1 MIGRVPVGVI
11 ADVTLGKMLQPRP
24 NKPQDVLRPYL
35 RAAHVQPN
43 GVLDLG
49 VELKEMWFAVDEL
62 DGLGIRAGDVL
73 VVEGGAVGRSTY
85 IASDMPEVGFQNALL
100 RVRPRKTKAD
110 GRYLNY
116 SLQSAV
122 LSGEVATFC
131 DSVSI
136 PHFTAE
142 KVARFRVPYHDIH
155 TQRRIADYLDR
166 ETGEIDAMLAKMD
179 ELTATLEARRTA
191 VIDHEL
197 SPLLLAPLE
206 SGWTVTDCMH
216 TTATFVDEGEN
227 FVVSI
232 GQLDG
237 TSVDTT
243 TSPRTT
249 DAEFAYLRSGGR
261 APKPGDAVMSR
272 NASVG
277 KLALVTP
284 GNPPFALGQD
294 VVLLSPFGNEN
305 ARLLAYSMAT
315 TRTRE
320 SLDLMMQGTTFK
332 RINVASIRKL
342 PWVHL
347 DDLEQLRIAD
357 HLDEATGKIDQMLAK
372 TAELRSLLV
381 ERRSAL
387 ITDVVTGN
395 KQVHS

>member
-1 MIGRVPVGVI
+1 MIGRVPVGVV

-85 IASDMPEVGFQNALL
+85 IASDMPGVGFQNALL
-100 RVRPRKTKAD
+100 RVRPRKTKSD

-142 KVARFRVPYHDIH
+142 KVARFRVPYHDIDI
-155 TQRRIADYLDR
+155 QKRIADYLDR

-179 ELTATLEARRTA
+179 ELTETLEERRISMIQSHAGIGDTGLRSSIRSLQWVASFATGSTPAGGRDANFAEAGGVGWVTPEDLGSTIMPTRFLNEAGAKQVPLVPAGSVLLCAIGATLGKVGFTHEELTTNQQITA
-191 VIDHEL
+191 IVPDRCANGRYLYYSI
-197 SPLLLAPLE
+197 LAE
-206 SGWTVTDCMH
+206 KDQIVANSM
-216 TTATFVDEGEN
+216 
-227 FVVSI
+227 
-232 GQLDG
+232 
-237 TSVDTT
+237 TT
-243 TSPRTT
+243 TLPIINNAR
-249 DAEFAYLRSGGR
+249 LREIR
-261 APKPGDAVMSR
+261 VRVPGDA
-272 NASVG
+272 
-277 KLALVTP
+277 
-284 GNPPFALGQD
+284 D
-294 VVLLSPFGNEN
+294 
-305 ARLLAYSMAT
+305 
-315 TRTRE
+315 
-320 SLDLMMQGTTFK
+320 
-332 RINVASIRKL
+332 
-342 PWVHL
+342 
-347 DDLEQLRIAD
+347 EQRRIAD
-357 HLDEATGKIDQMLAK
+357 HLDEVTGKIDQMLAK
-372 TAELRSLLV
+372 TAELKSLLI

-387 ITDVVTGN
+387 ITDVVTGK